1 MFAVGRA
8 RFARM
13 GMAMAMVACAL
24 FASLAFG
31 IKTELSLEELKARA
45 ANASVGDRP
54 PVCLEISERQ
64 IGAAGRFFELGDTE
78 QAKGALNDVIAY
90 GEMARDSSIQ
100 SHKHQK
106 DSEIKIRKL
115 TRKLSDMKHLV
126 THDDQE
132 LVQNTIDRLDRAR
145 DDLLVSMFPKVG
157 KK

>member
-1 MFAVGRA
+1 MFAQGRA
-8 RFARM
+8 RCWRM
-13 GMAMAMVACAL
+13 GMVVIVCAW
-24 FASLAFG
+24 FTTSAFG
-31 IKTELSLEELKARA
+31 VRTELSVEELKDRA

-78 QAKGALNDVIAY
+78 QAKGALNDVVAY

-115 TRKLSDMKHLV
+115 TRKLDNLKHAV
-126 THDDQE
+126 THEDQQ
-132 LVQNTIDRLDRAR
+132 LVQNTIDKLDRVR

-157 KK
+157 KQ